1 MGTAAVVGG
10 VTVLALGLLFPPKVK
25 TPTKK
30 TGEIAD
36 QKSKEGEPQPFI
48 YGIARPIGGNVIYQS
63 EPISVIK
70 KEKVSGGG
78 KGGSKKQTQ
87 KVEYIYRY
95 YAIRVCRGPGI
106 EYRRIWRNG
115 KLAYDASATDKEQ
128 LNNNKLFLKQA
139 KLYSGSWDQLP
150 DPVLE
155 GRLGVGN
162 VPAYRGLAYMTIEYE
177 DLTNV
182 SGAIPQYVFEV
193 ARAPS
198 GYTLTSKLYPYM
210 TKECIGDFEYK
221 FDANLR
227 NKVRKV
233 DILEKLEIKKY
244 SMPNKNNGVMKPPN
258 DYSLGNFK
266 YEFAGGVRSSV
277 IKYKLAD
284 EISNFEYKFNGA
296 VKSKVIKVYPDTDS
310 LGEFKYSFNGAIK
323 SKTIKA
329 HPDTDAILNFEYG
342 FNAKTQKG

>member
-30 TGEIAD
+30 TGEIAE
-36 QKSKEGEPQPFI
+36 QKSKEGEPQPFV

-63 EPISVIK
+63 EPIKVIK

-78 KGGSKKQTQ
+78 KGKKKTQTQ

-95 YAIRVCRGPGI
+95 YAIRVCRGEV

-115 KLAYDASATDKEQ
+115 KLVYDASATNKEQ
-128 LNNNKLFLKQA
+128 LDNNKLFLKMA

-150 DPVLE
+150 CPVLE

-162 VPAYRGLAYMTIEYE
+162 VPAYRGLAYMVIEYE
-177 DLTNV
+177 DLTSV

-210 TKECIGDFEYK
+210 TEESIGDFEYK

-233 DILEKLEIKKY
+233 DILEKLAIKSF
-244 SMPNKNNGVMKPPN
+244 SMPSKHNGIAKVEN
-258 DYSLGNFK
+258 DFSVANFV
-266 YEFAGGVRSSV
+266 YNFSGGVRSNTVKIGIQEGINNFSYDFSGG
-277 IKYKLAD
+277 IKSSTIKTQISEEISEFNYDFNGQITNKTIKTYPDAD
-284 EISNFEYKFNGA
+284 EI
-296 VKSKVIKVYPDTDS
+296 
-310 LGEFKYSFNGAIK
+310 GEFEYSFNAI
-323 SKTIKA
+323 IK
-329 HPDTDAILNFEYG
+329 
-342 FNAKTQKG
+342 KG

>member
-30 TGEIAD
+30 TGEIAE
-36 QKSKEGEPQPFI
+36 QKSKEGEPQPFV

-63 EPISVIK
+63 EPIKVIK

-78 KGGSKKQTQ
+78 KGKKKTQTQ

-95 YAIRVCRGPGI
+95 YAIRVCRGEV

-115 KLAYDASATDKEQ
+115 KLVYDASATNKEQ
-128 LNNNKLFLKQA
+128 LDNNKLFLKMA

-150 DPVLE
+150 CPVLE

-162 VPAYRGLAYMTIEYE
+162 VPAYRGLAYMVIEYE
-177 DLTNV
+177 DLTSV

-198 GYTLTSKLYPYM
+198 GYTLTSKLYPY
-210 TKECIGDFEYK
+210 KENDSIGFSYDFAGEI
-221 FDANLR
+221 R
-227 NKVRKV
+227 NKIRKV
-233 DILEKLEIKKY
+233 NIVEKIAIKSY
-244 SMPNKNNGVMKPPN
+244 SMPSKNNGIAKVPN
-258 DYSLGNFK
+258 DYSIGNFVYNFSGGIRSSTLK
-266 YEFAGGVRSSV
+266 LGVQDEITNFSYEFSGGVKSST
-277 IKYKLAD
+277 IKIQTSE
-284 EISNFEYKFNGA
+284 EISDFNYDFNGQ
-296 VKSKVIKVYPDTDS
+296 IT
-310 LGEFKYSFNGAIK
+310 N
-323 SKTIKA
+323 KTIKA
-329 HPDTDAILNFEYG
+329 YPDADEIGEFEYS
-342 FNAKTQKG
+342 FNATIKKG